1 MLRFVFVYCITDD
14 SSDTD
19 LGDDEIENMLDEGLP
34 DDIRN
39 KKVETQYDEK
49 YKTVL
54 EGSCV
59 NR

>member
-1 MLRFVFVYCITDD
+1 MFVYCITDD